1 MDILHRA
8 AIVLDLHDISYL
20 FSIDD
25 SSINVYV
32 DFTYVYPAFL
42 KLDLCADRHAAFPA
56 LRVRVFLIHGIGLQ
70 ASHHVGVCSGRLD
83 ARVAVGQTCLARIAW
98 FRARNIT
105 TDEVAGIA
113 NVALIV
119 KVSIRWNI
127 RARFCFRWLASTTI
141 GCDMKRHVIA
151 AASVT
156 SSIQS
161 YIQRKM
167 ERKNEGK

>member
-8 AIVLDLHDISYL
+8 AIALDLHDYRNNSIKRLRRFYL
-20 FSIDD
+20 
-25 SSINVYV
+25 YM
-32 DFTYVYPAFL
+32 TYPL
-42 KLDLCADRHAAFPA
+42 KLDFCADRHATFPA

-105 TDEVAGIA
+105 ADEVAGIA

-119 KVSIRWNI
+119 KGSIRWNI

-141 GCDMKRHVIA
+141 GCSVKRDFNA
-151 AASVT
+151 AASIA

-161 YIQRKM
+161 YI
-167 ERKNEGK
+167 